1 MWLRGMVVV
10 IKAVLFDLV
19 GTLIKTA
26 PVPIIFE
33 RILLSHG
40 ILVQGNIDEAFLD
53 EIAKEMVYDYGL
65 SYRKFWRIY
74 NGKILR
80 KNGTQRGP

>member
-1 MWLRGMVVV
+1 MWLRGIMVV
-10 IKAVLFDLV
+10 IKAVLFDLG

-40 ILVQGNIDEAFLD
+40 IQAQGNIDELFLTKLPKKWFMITGYLTESFGAFTM
-53 EIAKEMVYDYGL
+53 E
-65 SYRKFWRIY
+65 KF
-74 NGKILR
+74 
-80 KNGTQRGP
+80 

>member
-1 MWLRGMVVV
+1 MVV
-10 IKAVLFDLV
+10 IKAVLFDLG

-26 PVPIIFE
+26 PVPVIFKK
-33 RILLSHG
+33 ILLSHG
-40 ILVQGNIDEAFLD
+40 IRAQGNINETFLD
-53 EIAKEMVYDYGL
+53 EIAKEMVHDYGL